1 MRKIL
6 LFILC
11 CFMSVFVLSVTAHAY
26 ETTTDIQKIIIGGEE
41 YYLIT
46 TDSVI
51 QTDSPQNTNDLQTKT
66 ETRTSTILDALQNP
80 LWSIS
85 VTATFIYDGT
95 MSQCVACSHQTTSY
109 DSHWMTKSSS
119 CSHSGNY
126 ATASATVTQTM
137 PLGTHD
143 YYASVTIS
151 CTPAGLIY

>member
-1 MRKIL
+1 MRKVF

-11 CFMSVFVLSVTAHAY
+11 CITSVFLSVTTHAY
-26 ETTTDIQKIIIGGEE
+26 ETTSDIQKIIIGGEE

-51 QTDSPQNTNDLQTKT
+51 QTELPRNTNDLQTKT
-66 ETRTSTILDALQNP
+66 ETRTSTILDSWQNP

-85 VTATFIYDGT
+85 ITATFIYDGT

-109 DSHWMTKSSS
+109 DSHWTTKSSS

-137 PLGTHD
+137 PLGSHD

-151 CTPAGLIY
+151 CTPAGVIY